1 MSIPTS
7 FMMLKGAEAGF
18 NLFNRTSDYSDQTS
32 DVYAKYDA
40 AYRQSGAIDSTTY
53 NQYLH
58 LGHVQRLEAKKHALS
73 LFDLYRVARR
83 TKSAEIMKINQQA
96 GSTSQVGVKR
106 LQVLDYEIHAAATRK
121 NENFETG
128 RINYLN
134 QIKRTTLENIS
145 KKNQVFTGLSS
156 LPSETGFVSGI
167 AGDVISSSLS
177 IGYGTNKDGKIF
189 SRVTG
194 S

>member
-1 MSIPTS
+1 
-7 FMMLKGAEAGF
+7 MMLKGAEVGF

-32 DVYAKYDA
+32 DVYSQYDA

-58 LGHVQRLEAKKHALS
+58 LGHVQQLEAKKHALS
-73 LFDLYRVARR
+73 LFDLYRIGRR
-83 TKSAEIMKINQQA
+83 TKAAEKMQINEQA
-96 GSTSQVGVKR
+96 GSPSQVGVKR
-106 LQVLDYEIHAAATRK
+106 LQVLDFEIHAAARRK

-134 QIKRTTLENIS
+134 QIKRTRLENIS
-145 KKNQVFTGLSS
+145 KKNQVFSGLSTLPSKTGLV
-156 LPSETGFVSGI
+156 TGI
-167 AGDVISSSLS
+167 AGDLISSSLS

>member
-32 DVYAKYDA
+32 DVYAQYDA

-58 LGHVQRLEAKKHALS
+58 LGHVQQLESKKHALS

-83 TKSAEIMKINQQA
+83 TKAAEVVKINQQG

-106 LQVLDYEIHAAATRK
+106 LQVLDYEIHAAARRK

-134 QIKRTTLENIS
+134 QIERTRLENIS
-145 KKNQVFTGLSS
+145 KKNQVFSGLSTLPSKTGLV
-156 LPSETGFVSGI
+156 TGI
-167 AGDVISSSLS
+167 AGDLISSSLS
-177 IGYGTNKDGKIF
+177 IGYGTTEDGKIF
-189 SRVTG
+189 SRLTG